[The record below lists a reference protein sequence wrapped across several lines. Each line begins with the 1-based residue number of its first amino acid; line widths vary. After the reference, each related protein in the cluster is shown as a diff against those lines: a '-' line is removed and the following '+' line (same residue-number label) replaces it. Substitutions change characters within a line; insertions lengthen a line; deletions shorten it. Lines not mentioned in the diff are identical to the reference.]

1 MEGNMSSPLIL
12 IADDDPGIREVLVFQ
27 LEDAGYR
34 VLQACH
40 GAEALKLYQEQ
51 HPDLLLTDLRMPIK
65 DGHALLESILEIDP
79 FATVIVMTAYASVE
93 AAVDIMK
100 TGAFDFLVKPFRE
113 EQVLSALERGVQVA
127 QLKGENRRLRQA
139 LEAKQG
145 DDLQSSSDKMQL
157 VYQQAHSIAD
167 TDANVL
173 INGET
178 GTGKEHLAQSIHRHS
193 NRADGPWI
201 VVNCG
206 ALPEQLVEAELF
218 GHTKGAF
225 TGASQAREGRIA
237 SADGGTL
244 LLDEIGDLPLNA
256 QVKLLRFLQ
265 EGEIQAIGADT
276 PRQVDVRVIAATHK
290 DLQMMMRENT
300 FREDLYYRLNV
311 LPLLLPPLRDRPDD
325 ILPLALTMLHS
336 VDRGSYAEARNF
348 TESATQRLV
357 EHRWPGNVR
366 ELENLVQRS
375 AVLCAE
381 PVLQAEDLLFETQA
395 EVTEENDELLSLDE
409 EIRRCEQRVISR
421 ALRLTGGNRQE
432 AAARLEVSPR
442 TLRHKVARLREEGAL
457 L

>member
-1 MEGNMSSPLIL
+1 MSTPPLIL
-12 IADDDPGIREVLVFQ
+12 IADDDPGIREVLAFQ
-27 LEDAGYR
+27 LEDAGYAI
-34 VLQACH
+34 LQASH

-65 DGHALLESILEIDP
+65 DGHALLESVLEIDP

-113 EQVLSALERGVQVA
+113 EHVLSVLERGLQVA
-127 QLKGENRRLRQA
+127 QLKGENKRLRQA
-139 LEAKQG
+139 LQATQAG
-145 DDLQSSSDKMQL
+145 DLQSSSDKMQL

-193 NRADGPWI
+193 PRVDGPWI

-237 SADGGTL
+237 AADNGTL

-265 EGEIQAIGADT
+265 EGEIQAIGADA
-276 PRQVDVRVIAATHK
+276 PRHVNVRVVAATHK
-290 DLQMMMRENT
+290 DLQAMMKEGT
-300 FREDLYYRLNV
+300 FREDLYYRLSV
-311 LPLLLPPLRDRPDD
+311 ITLHLPPLRERRED
-325 ILPLALTMLHS
+325 ITSLSNMFLEQSAASHSRPLATFTPA
-336 VDRGSYAEARNF
+336 GARLIENYG
-348 TESATQRLV
+348 
-357 EHRWPGNVR
+357 WPGNVR
-366 ELENLVQRS
+366 QLKNLCERWALLYANRELTPELLQADLTSNNQQANTWELPPEGVDLAELERQLIEQSLAR
-375 AVLCAE
+375 
-381 PVLQAEDLLFETQA
+381 TQ
-395 EVTEENDELLSLDE
+395 
-409 EIRRCEQRVISR
+409 
-421 ALRLTGGNRQE
+421 GNKTQ
-432 AAARLEVSPR
+432 AARLLGISR
-442 TLRHKVARLREEGAL
+442 HTLDYRLEKYQIKS
-457 L
+457 

>member
-1 MEGNMSSPLIL
+1 MSAPLIL
-12 IADDDPGIREVLVFQ
+12 IADDDPGIREVLAFQ

-34 VLQACH
+34 VIQACH
-40 GAEALKLYQEQ
+40 GAEALKLYQEN
-51 HPDLLLTDLRMPIK
+51 HPDLLLTDLRMPIT
-65 DGHALLESILEIDP
+65 DGHALLESVLEIDP

-113 EQVLSALERGVQVA
+113 EQVLSALERGIQIA
-127 QLKGENRRLRQA
+127 QLKGENKRLRQA

-145 DDLQSSSDKMQL
+145 DELQSSSDKMQL

-265 EGEIQAIGADT
+265 EGEIQAIGADA

-290 DLQMMMRENT
+290 DLQTMMRENT
-300 FREDLYYRLNV
+300 FREDLFYRLSV
-311 LPLLLPPLRDRPDD
+311 ITLHLPPLRDRRED
-325 ILPLALTMLHS
+325 IMQLANMFLGQAAASHNRLPATFTPA
-336 VDRGSYAEARNF
+336 GARIIENF
-348 TESATQRLV
+348 G
-357 EHRWPGNVR
+357 WPGNVR
-366 ELENLVQRS
+366 QLKNLCERWALLYADRELTADLLQSDLSSNPQQTNSWELPPEGVDLSELERQLID
-375 AVLCAE
+375 
-381 PVLQAEDLLFETQA
+381 QALKRTQGNKTQA
-395 EVTEENDELLSLDE
+395 SRLLG
-409 EIRRCEQRVISR
+409 ISR
-421 ALRLTGGNRQE
+421 HTLDY
-432 AAARLEVSPR
+432 RLEK
-442 TLRHKVARLREEGAL
+442 HQIK
-457 L
+457 

>member
-1 MEGNMSSPLIL
+1 MSTPPLIL
-12 IADDDPGIREVLVFQ
+12 IADDDPGIREVLAFQ
-27 LEDAGYR
+27 LEDAGYS

-65 DGHALLESILEIDP
+65 DGHALLESVLKIDP

-113 EQVLSALERGVQVA
+113 EHVLSVLERGLQVA
-127 QLKGENRRLRQA
+127 QLKGENKRLRQA
-139 LEAKQG
+139 LQTTQAGE
-145 DDLQSSSDKMQL
+145 LQSSSDKMQL

-193 NRADGPWI
+193 PRVDGPWI

-237 SADGGTL
+237 AADNGTL

-265 EGEIQAIGADT
+265 EGEIQAIGADA
-276 PRQVDVRVIAATHK
+276 PRHVNVRVVAATHK
-290 DLQMMMRENT
+290 DLQAMMKEGT
-300 FREDLYYRLNV
+300 FREDLYYRLSV
-311 LPLLLPPLRDRPDD
+311 ITLHLPPLRERRED
-325 ILPLALTMLHS
+325 ITPLSNMFLEQSAASHNRPLATFTPS
-336 VDRGSYAEARNF
+336 AARLIENYG
-348 TESATQRLV
+348 
-357 EHRWPGNVR
+357 WPGNVR
-366 ELENLVQRS
+366 QLKNLCERWALLYANRELTPELLQTDLISNNQQSNTWELPAEGVNLAELEQQLIEQSLTR
-375 AVLCAE
+375 
-381 PVLQAEDLLFETQA
+381 TQ
-395 EVTEENDELLSLDE
+395 
-409 EIRRCEQRVISR
+409 
-421 ALRLTGGNRQE
+421 GNKTQ
-432 AAARLEVSPR
+432 AARLLGISR
-442 TLRHKVARLREEGAL
+442 HTLDYRLEKYQIK
-457 L
+457 